1 MQPQPRQLF
10 VREQVALRSEF
21 GRAFKGSDVIMRLG
35 GKANRRAGQRRAT
48 ASAEAAGRPRRRLE
62 RRDLA
67 LRDAT
72 ASFAKPA
79 KTLTGA
85 PVCLRQLSQWHQ
97 KMPFGLPRASN
108 LMAPH
113 RHRPE

>member
-10 VREQVALRSEF
+10 VREQMALRSEF

-62 RRDLA
+62 LRDLA
-67 LRDAT
+67 LRDGDRVVRET
-72 ASFAKPA
+72 A

-108 LMAPH
+108 LTAPH
-113 RHRPE
+113 KHRPE

>member
-10 VREQVALRSEF
+10 VREQMALRSEF
-21 GRAFKGSDVIMRLG
+21 GHAFKGADVIMRLG
-35 GKANRRAGQRRAT
+35 GKANRRAGQVEPQRAQK
-48 ASAEAAGRPRRRLE
+48 PRVVPGE
-62 RRDLA
+62 DLNVVISPCVT
-67 LRDAT
+67 AT